1 MSESLKTLNK
11 MKKANKLT
19 QLYFRKNGP
28 RSYKRGIGALL
39 GALETESSATQRDLV
54 VATGLSR
61 RDLKDV
67 VKKAVRKG
75 FVTIEDAEGAKT
87 YTVALTE
94 EGKKVAAKRAAA
106 QAKAADKLAE
116 TLSEDELAALDAI
129 CEKLIVAAKEDG
141 VSGKKKGRKF
151 HKKCRKHA
159 HRARRCH
166 K

>member
-1 MSESLKTLNK
+1 MSGALKTLNK

-28 RSYKRGIGALL
+28 RSFKRGIGALL
-39 GALETESSATQRDLV
+39 IALEAEGSATQRDLV

-61 RDLKDV
+61 ANLKDV

-75 FVTIEDAEGAKT
+75 YVTIEDAEGKKT

-94 EGKKVAAKRAAA
+94 EGKAVAAKRVAA
-106 QAKAADKLAE
+106 QEKAADKFAE
-116 TLSEDELAALDAI
+116 TLTADELAALDAI
-129 CEKLIVAAKEDG
+129 CEKLIIAAKEDG
-141 VSGKKKGRKF
+141 VSGKKKGHKF

-159 HRARRCH
+159 HRCH

>member
-1 MSESLKTLNK
+1 MSGALKTLNK

-39 GALETESSATQRDLV
+39 IALEAEGSATQRDLV

-61 RDLKDV
+61 ANLKDV

-75 FVTIEDAEGAKT
+75 YDTIEGAEGKKT

-94 EGKKVAAKRAAA
+94 EGKAVAAKRVAA
-106 QAKAADKLAE
+106 QEKAANKFAE
-116 TLSEDELAALDAI
+116 TLTADELAALDAI
-129 CEKLIVAAKEDG
+129 CEKLIIAAKGDG

-159 HRARRCH
+159 HRCH

>member
-1 MSESLKTLNK
+1 MSGALKTLNK

-39 GALETESSATQRDLV
+39 IALEAEGSATQRDLV

-61 RDLKDV
+61 ANLKDV

-75 FVTIEDAEGAKT
+75 YVTIEDAEGKKT

-94 EGKKVAAKRAAA
+94 EGKAVAAKRVAA
-106 QAKAADKLAE
+106 QEKAADKFAE
-116 TLSEDELAALDAI
+116 TLTADELAALDAI
-129 CEKLIVAAKEDG
+129 CEKLIIAAKEDG

-159 HRARRCH
+159 HRCH

>member
-1 MSESLKTLNK
+1 MSGALKTLNK

-39 GALETESSATQRDLV
+39 IALEAEGSATQRDLV

-61 RDLKDV
+61 ANLKDV

-75 FVTIEDAEGAKT
+75 YVTIEDAEGKKT

-94 EGKKVAAKRAAA
+94 EGKAVAAKRVAA
-106 QAKAADKLAE
+106 QEKAADKFAE
-116 TLSEDELAALDAI
+116 TLTADELAALDAI
-129 CEKLIVAAKEDG
+129 CEKLIIAAKGDG

-159 HRARRCH
+159 HRCH

>member
-1 MSESLKTLNK
+1 MSGALKTLNK

-39 GALETESSATQRDLV
+39 IALEAEGSATQRDLV

-61 RDLKDV
+61 ANLKDV

-75 FVTIEDAEGAKT
+75 YATIEDAEGKKT

-94 EGKKVAAKRAAA
+94 EGKAVAAKRVAA
-106 QAKAADKLAE
+106 QEKAADKLAE
-116 TLSEDELAALDAI
+116 ALSTDEIAALDAI
-129 CEKLIVAAKEDG
+129 CEKLIIAAKEDG
-141 VSGKKKGRKF
+141 VCGKKKGRKF
-151 HKKCRKHA
+151 HKKCHKHA
-159 HRARRCH
+159 HRCH

>member
-1 MSESLKTLNK
+1 MSGALKTLNK

-39 GALETESSATQRDLV
+39 IALEVEGSATQRDLV

-61 RDLKDV
+61 ANLKDV

-75 FVTIEDAEGAKT
+75 YVTIEGAEGKKT

-94 EGKKVAAKRAAA
+94 EGKAVAAKRVAA
-106 QAKAADKLAE
+106 QEKAADKFAE
-116 TLSEDELAALDAI
+116 TLTADELAALDAI
-129 CEKLIVAAKEDG
+129 CEKLIIAAKEDG

-159 HRARRCH
+159 HRCH